1 MPAEPSPLD
10 ATGVARRHFSTVRK
24 GYDPTEVRAFLH
36 ELSEI
41 VGRLQRGEAHQLDRA
56 ERAEAR
62 AQLAEQLDEH
72 RLVELLGAETARVLE
87 AAREAAGDIRAKAE
101 EAAARMVRDA
111 QGDAHAI
118 VEQAER
124 DGADRRRE
132 IIAEAEQVR
141 QDAEAILERRRAEG
155 QELAD
160 DMRRAAEAER
170 ERMLAEGQQ
179 ARAAA
184 EADAERLRDTSR
196 EQGRQLVVEAQVVRE
211 RMLGDLA
218 HRRRTAREQ
227 LERLNGARERLLA
240 AYEVVRRTVDE
251 ATGELTVAL
260 PEARLASESAA
271 RRVSEEPEPS
281 VEELEAELT
290 VARMAGLVEDLDG
303 LDDVDVDH
311 IDALIDGG
319 LEAADR
325 HLADEEAGLPRRT
338 VITEASERKSIWPF
352 RRRPADEQP
361 ARRRL
366 RRWPPSRSG
375 WPSGPSSGPAAPTT
389 LPTAPTSLPT
399 APATWPGRSMRTTL
413 PAAPP
418 PSPAPAVA
426 RVDVPSGAAPPR
438 PIVARLPGGRSVD
451 RAPEVDLPADEARP
465 DDEPAGEF
473 HTADAVADDV
483 AYGGEDAEG
492 GEPDHVEEL
501 FARLKADRGG
511 PPPGTAGGGEALGV
525 GATAVAVMDDPQGSE
540 ARPATDGEDGE
551 AHAEA
556 DVEEVEE
563 LDPDA
568 AVLHDRDTHLG
579 PVERELGRRL
589 KRVLAD
595 EQNEVFDVLR
605 RDQPAGLDDVV
616 PAAEEHVRRYA
627 TAALPDLD
635 VAALSGAASVD
646 REVTE
651 SCSALASELGQS
663 LVEPMRERIA
673 RSFDECEGDPEEVTE
688 RLRSVYREWKGQRIG
703 AAVRHYA
710 AAAYA
715 WGVYEASPSDAELR
729 WLVDRSGEACPDA
742 DDNALANG
750 IRKGEAFPTGV
761 LCSPAHPD
769 CRCLVVPV
777 GVGVG
782 GAEAESGQRR

>member
-1 MPAEPSPLD
+1 MPPEPSPLD
-10 ATGVARRHFSTVRK
+10 ATGIARRHFSTVRK

-111 QGDAHAI
+111 QAEAHTI

-124 DGADRRRE
+124 DGADRRRA
-132 IIAEAEQVR
+132 IISEAEQLR
-141 QDAEAILERRRAEG
+141 HDAEAILERRRAEG
-155 QELAD
+155 QELAGE
-160 DMRRAAEAER
+160 MRRAAEAER
-170 ERMLAEGQQ
+170 ERMLAEGEQ

-184 EADAERLRDTSR
+184 ESDAERLRDTAR

-260 PEARLASESAA
+260 PQAKLASESAA

-290 VARMAGLVEDLDG
+290 VARMAGLVEDIDG
-303 LDDVDVDH
+303 LDDVDVHH
-311 IDALIDGG
+311 IDGLIDGG

-325 HLADEEAGLPRRT
+325 HLADQEAGLPRRT
-338 VITEASERKSIWPF
+338 VIGEAGERKSIWPF
-352 RRRPADEQP
+352 RRRPAEEQP
-361 ARRRL
+361 SA
-366 RRWPPSRSG
+366 SA
-375 WPSGPSSGPAAPTT
+375 PAA
-389 LPTAPTSLPT
+389 
-399 APATWPGRSMRTTL
+399 M
-413 PAAPP
+413 AAEP
-418 PSPAPAVA
+418 A
-426 RVDVPSGAAPPR
+426 RVAEPSVERAGATDDL
-438 PIVARLPGGRSVD
+438 VAEVDEDD
-451 RAPEVDLPADEARP
+451 RAPEVEVTADEAP
-465 DDEPAGEF
+465 ADDEHAGEV
-473 HTADAVADDV
+473 HTVGGAADD
-483 AYGGEDAEG
+483 AEYGDGGGDDAEG
-492 GEPDHVEEL
+492 GEQDHVEEL

-511 PPPGTAGGGEALGV
+511 PAPGTTGGGEALGV

-540 ARPATDGEDGE
+540 ARPATDGDDGE
-551 AHAEA
+551 AHVEAEGDA
-556 DVEEVEE
+556 EEGVEE

-595 EQNEVFDVLR
+595 EQNEVFDLLR
-605 RDQPAGLDDVV
+605 RDQPTGLDDVV
-616 PAAEEHVRRYA
+616 PAAQEHVQRYA
-627 TAALPDLD
+627 AAALPDLD

-646 REVTE
+646 REVTG
-651 SCSALASELGQS
+651 SCSALASELGLS

-673 RSFDECEGDPEEVTE
+673 RSFDECEGDVEEVTE

-715 WGVYEASPSDAELR
+715 WGVYEATPSDTELR
-729 WLVDRSGEACPDA
+729 WLVDRSGDACPDA
-742 DDNALANG
+742 DDNALASG
-750 IRKGEAFPTGV
+750 VRKGESFPTGV

-777 GVGVG
+777 GVGVERAG
-782 GAEAESGQRR
+782 AESGQRR

>member
-1 MPAEPSPLD
+1 MPREPSPLD
-10 ATGVARRHFSTVRK
+10 ATGIARRHFSTVRK

-62 AQLAEQLDEH
+62 AELAEQLDEH

-87 AAREAAGDIRAKAE
+87 AAREAAGDIRARAE

-111 QGDAHAI
+111 QGEAHST

-124 DGADRRRE
+124 DGANRRRE
-132 IIAEAEQVR
+132 IVAEAEQVR
-141 QDAEAILERRRAEG
+141 QDAEALLERRRAEA

-160 DMRRAAEAER
+160 EMRRAAESDR
-170 ERMLAEGQQ
+170 ERMVGEGQQ

-184 EADAERLRDTSR
+184 ESDAERLRDTAR

-211 RMLGDLA
+211 RMLDDLA

-260 PEARLASESAA
+260 PQAKLASESAA

-303 LDDVDVDH
+303 LDGVDVDQ
-311 IDALIDGG
+311 IDALIHGG
-319 LEAADR
+319 LEADDR

-338 VITEASERKSIWPF
+338 AITEASDRKSIWPF
-352 RRRPADEQP
+352 RRRPADEQQSAPAPPAVAVRP
-361 ARRRL
+361 ARVADR
-366 RRWPPSRSG
+366 PIERS
-375 WPSGPSSGPAAPTT
+375 
-389 LPTAPTSLPT
+389 
-399 APATWPGRSMRTTL
+399 
-413 PAAPP
+413 APP
-418 PSPAPAVA
+418 PSTDDAAGDVA
-426 RVDVPSGAAPPR
+426 QD
-438 PIVARLPGGRSVD
+438 D
-451 RAPEVDLPADEARP
+451 RTPVVEPPADEAADEAAP
-465 DDEPAGEF
+465 DDAPVREVHTAGAAADDAAYGDGDGDDTEAGEQ
-473 HTADAVADDV
+473 
-483 AYGGEDAEG
+483 
-492 GEPDHVEEL
+492 DHVEEL

-511 PPPGTAGGGEALGV
+511 PPPGTAGEGEALGV
-525 GATAVAVMDDPQGSE
+525 GATAVAIMDDPQGHRAPQAAE
-540 ARPATDGEDGE
+540 GEDDE
-551 AHAEA
+551 ADAEA
-556 DVEEVEE
+556 APEAAVEEVEE
-563 LDPDA
+563 LDPDE
-568 AVLHDRDTHLG
+568 AVLHERDTHLG
-579 PVERELGRRL
+579 PVERDLGRRL

-595 EQNEVFDVLR
+595 EQNEVFDLLR
-605 RDQPAGLDDVV
+605 RDQPAELDDVV
-616 PAAEEHVRRYA
+616 PTAHEHVRRYA
-627 TAALPDLD
+627 AAALPDLD
-635 VAALSGAASVD
+635 LAAVSGAASVD
-646 REVTE
+646 RELTE
-651 SCSALASELGQS
+651 PCLALASELGQS

-673 RSFDECEGDPEEVTE
+673 RSLDECEGDFEEVTE

-715 WGVYEASPSDAELR
+715 WGVYEATPSDTELR
-729 WLVDRSGEACPDA
+729 WLVDRRGEACPDA
-742 DDNALANG
+742 DDNALASG
-750 IRKGEAFPTGV
+750 VRKGEAFPTGV

-777 GVGVG
+777 GVGDRRS
-782 GAEAESGQRR
+782 GAEAGGGR

>member
-1 MPAEPSPLD
+1 MPPEPSPLD
-10 ATGVARRHFSTVRK
+10 ATGIARRHFSTVRK

-56 ERAEAR
+56 ERAEVR
-62 AQLAEQLDEH
+62 AELAEQLDEH

-87 AAREAAGDIRAKAE
+87 AAREAASDIRAGAE
-101 EAAARMVRDA
+101 EAAARMVRA
-111 QGDAHAI
+111 AEGDAHTM

-141 QDAEAILERRRAEG
+141 HDAEAILERRRAEA

-160 DMRRAAEAER
+160 EMRRAAVAER

-184 EADAERLRDTSR
+184 ESDAERLRDTAR

-260 PEARLASESAA
+260 PQAKLASESAA

-303 LDDVDVDH
+303 LDGVDVDQ
-311 IDALIDGG
+311 IDGLIDGG
-319 LEAADR
+319 LDAADR

-338 VITEASERKSIWPF
+338 AITEASERKSIWPF

-361 ARRRL
+361 
-366 RRWPPSRSG
+366 G
-375 WPSGPSSGPAAPTT
+375 
-389 LPTAPTSLPT
+389 
-399 APATWPGRSMRTTL
+399 APAPPAVVAEPVRVAERPIERTVR
-413 PAAPP
+413 PASIDDVAGKLAHDDRALEVE
-418 PSPAPAVA
+418 APA
-426 RVDVPSGAAPPR
+426 DEPPADE
-438 PIVARLPGGRSVD
+438 P
-451 RAPEVDLPADEARP
+451 PADEAAP
-465 DDEPAGEF
+465 DDEPVRELPTAGAA
-473 HTADAVADDV
+473 ADEAANGD
-483 AYGGEDAEG
+483 AGGDDAEG
-492 GEPDHVEEL
+492 GEQDHVEEL

-511 PPPGTAGGGEALGV
+511 PAPGTAGEGEALGV
-525 GATAVAVMDDPQGSE
+525 GATAVAVMDDPQGSR
-540 ARPATDGEDGE
+540 ARPAADSEDGE
-551 AHAEA
+551 ADAEA
-556 DVEEVEE
+556 EAEEVEE

-568 AVLHDRDTHLG
+568 AVLHERDTHLG
-579 PVERELGRRL
+579 PVERELGRHL

-595 EQNEVFDVLR
+595 EQNEVFDLLR

-616 PAAEEHVRRYA
+616 PTAGEHVRRYA
-627 TAALPDLD
+627 AAALPDLD
-635 VAALSGAASVD
+635 LAALSGAASVD
-646 REVTE
+646 RELTE
-651 SCSALASELGQS
+651 PCSALASELGQS

-673 RSFDECEGDPEEVTE
+673 RSFDECEGDVEEVTE

-715 WGVYEASPSDAELR
+715 WGVYEASPSNTELR
-729 WLVDRSGEACPDA
+729 WLVDRSGDACPDA
-742 DDNALANG
+742 DDNALASG
-750 IRKGEAFPTGV
+750 VRKGEAFPTGV

-777 GVGVG
+777 GVGAQRS
-782 GAEAESGQRR
+782 GAEAGPGR

>member
-1 MPAEPSPLD
+1 MPPEPSPLD
-10 ATGVARRHFSTVRK
+10 ATGIARRHFSTVRK

-62 AQLAEQLDEH
+62 AELAEQLDEH

-87 AAREAAGDIRAKAE
+87 AAREASGDIRAKAE

-111 QGDAHAI
+111 QVEAHGI
-118 VEQAER
+118 IEQAER
-124 DGADRRRE
+124 DGTDRKRE
-132 IIAEAEQVR
+132 IISEADQLR
-141 QDAEAILERRRAEG
+141 HDAEAILERRRAEG

-160 DMRRAAEAER
+160 EMRRAAEAER

-184 EADAERLRDTSR
+184 ESDAERLRDTVR
-196 EQGRQLVVEAQVVRE
+196 EQGRQLVIEAQVVRE
-211 RMLGDLA
+211 RMLSDLA
-218 HRRRTAREQ
+218 RRRRTAREQ
-227 LERLNGARERLLA
+227 LERLNAARERLLA

-260 PEARLASESAA
+260 PQAKLASESAA

-290 VARMAGLVEDLDG
+290 VARMAGLVEDIDG
-303 LDDVDVDH
+303 VDGVDVDR

-352 RRRPADEQP
+352 RRRPAEEQ
-361 ARRRL
+361 
-366 RRWPPSRSG
+366 SG
-375 WPSGPSSGPAAPTT
+375 
-389 LPTAPTSLPT
+389 
-399 APATWPGRSMRTTL
+399 
-413 PAAPP
+413 
-418 PSPAPAVA
+418 SPAPSVPAAEPLRVA
-426 RVDVPSGAAPPR
+426 ER
-438 PIVARLPGGRSVD
+438 PIE
-451 RAPEVDLPADEARP
+451 RAQGIDGVPDEVEVVDL
-465 DDEPAGEF
+465 
-473 HTADAVADDV
+473 V
-483 AYGGEDAEG
+483 EDAEEVDEQDHAPDVEAAADEPSVEDRHAADVRTAADQAEDGNGQGEEVAGDAG
-492 GEPDHVEEL
+492 GDDHDQVEQL
-501 FARLKADRGG
+501 FARLKADRRG
-511 PPPGTAGGGEALGV
+511 PTPGTVGGSEALGV
-525 GATAVAVMDDPQGSE
+525 GDTAVAVMDDPQGSE
-540 ARPATDGEDGE
+540 VRSAAADGDDESEVEADADED
-551 AHAEA
+551 AEA
-556 DVEEVEE
+556 

-568 AVLHDRDTHLG
+568 AMLHDRDTHLG
-579 PVERELGRRL
+579 PVERELGRLL

-595 EQNEVFDVLR
+595 EQNEVFDLLR
-605 RDQPAGLDDVV
+605 RDHPTSFDDVV
-616 PAAEEHVRRYA
+616 PAADKHIQRYA
-627 TAALPDLD
+627 AAALPELD

-646 REVTE
+646 RQVTE
-651 SCSALASELGQS
+651 SCSALASELGES

-673 RSFDECEGDPEEVTE
+673 RSFDECEGDVEEVTE
-688 RLRSVYREWKGQRIG
+688 RLRSLYREWKGQRIG
-703 AAVRHYA
+703 AAARHYA

-715 WGVYEASPSDAELR
+715 WGVYEATPSDVELR

-742 DDNALANG
+742 DDNALASG
-750 IRKGEAFPTGV
+750 VRKGEAFPTGV

-777 GVGVG
+777 GVGGERAGSVG
-782 GAEAESGQRR
+782 S

>member
-10 ATGVARRHFSTVRK
+10 ATGIARRHFSTVRK

-62 AQLAEQLDEH
+62 AELAEQLDEH

-87 AAREAAGDIRAKAE
+87 AGREAAGDIRARAE

-111 QGDAHAI
+111 QSEAHDA

-141 QDAEAILERRRAEG
+141 HDAEAILERRRAEG

-160 DMRRAAEAER
+160 EMRRAAEAER

-184 EADAERLRDTSR
+184 ESDAERLRDTAR

-260 PEARLASESAA
+260 PQAKLASESAA

-303 LDDVDVDH
+303 LDGVDVDQ

-319 LEAADR
+319 LAAADR
-325 HLADEEAGLPRRT
+325 HLADEEAGLPRRPP
-338 VITEASERKSIWPF
+338 ITDASERKSIWPF

-361 ARRRL
+361 SAPAPPAVAAKPVRLAERPIERAAR
-366 RRWPPSRSG
+366 P
-375 WPSGPSSGPAAPTT
+375 PTT
-389 LPTAPTSLPT
+389 HDL
-399 APATWPGRSMRTTL
+399 TTE
-413 PAAPP
+413 AADVDRVREVE
-418 PSPAPAVA
+418 APAV
-426 RVDVPSGAAPPR
+426 DAPAVEP
-438 PIVARLPGGRSVD
+438 
-451 RAPEVDLPADEARP
+451 PADEAAL
-465 DDEPAGEF
+465 DDEPADEL
-473 HTADAVADDV
+473 HTNGAAADDA
-483 AYGGEDAEG
+483 AYGNGDAGDAAVGEQ
-492 GEPDHVEEL
+492 DHVEEL

-511 PPPGTAGGGEALGV
+511 PAPGTAGEGNALGV
-525 GATAVAVMDDPQGSE
+525 GATAVAVMDD
-540 ARPATDGEDGE
+540 APAAPPAADAEDGE
-551 AHAEA
+551 ADGDS
-556 DVEEVEE
+556 DVDAVEEE
-563 LDPDA
+563 LDPDE
-568 AVLHDRDTHLG
+568 AVLHERDTHLS
-579 PVERELGRRL
+579 PVEHELGRRL

-595 EQNEVFDVLR
+595 EQNEVFDLLR

-616 PAAEEHVRRYA
+616 PAASEHVRRYA
-627 TAALPDLD
+627 AAALPDLD
-635 VAALSGAASVD
+635 LAAVSGAASVD
-646 REVTE
+646 RELTE
-651 SCSALASELGQS
+651 PCSALASELGQS

-673 RSFDECEGDPEEVTE
+673 RSFDECEGDLEEVTE

-703 AAVRHYA
+703 DAVRHYA

-715 WGVYEASPSDAELR
+715 WGVYEATPSDTELR

-742 DDNALANG
+742 DDNALASG
-750 IRKGEAFPTGV
+750 VRKGEAFPTGV

-777 GVGVG
+777 GVGDQRS
-782 GAEAESGQRR
+782 GAEARGGR

>member
-10 ATGVARRHFSTVRK
+10 ATGIARRHFSTVRK

-132 IIAEAEQVR
+132 MIAEAEQVR
-141 QDAEAILERRRAEG
+141 HDAEAILERRRAEG

-319 LEAADR
+319 LEEADR

-361 ARRRL
+361 GAPGPREVAAEPVGVAERPIERAGGTDELADGTDDMAREVDEDD
-366 RRWPPSRSG
+366 
-375 WPSGPSSGPAAPTT
+375 AA
-389 LPTAPTSLPT
+389 
-399 APATWPGRSMRTTL
+399 
-413 PAAPP
+413 
-418 PSPAPAVA
+418 
-426 RVDVPSGAAPPR
+426 SGAAPPR

-451 RAPEVDLPADEARP
+451 RAPEVEPPADEARP

-473 HTADAVADDV
+473 HTADAVADDA
-483 AYGGEDAEG
+483 AYGDGGGEAAEG

-540 ARPATDGEDGE
+540 ARPATDGGDGE

-556 DVEEVEE
+556 DVEGVEE
-563 LDPDA
+563 LDSDA

-595 EQNEVFDVLR
+595 EQNEVFDLLR

-627 TAALPDLD
+627 TAALSDLD

-673 RSFDECEGDPEEVTE
+673 RSFDECEGDLEDVTE

-715 WGVYEASPSDAELR
+715 WGVYEATPSDAELR

-777 GVGVG
+777 GVGGG
-782 GAEAESGQRR
+782 GAGAETGRRR

>member
-1 MPAEPSPLD
+1 MPSEPSPLD
-10 ATGVARRHFSTVRK
+10 ATGIARRHFSTVRK

-62 AQLAEQLDEH
+62 AELAEQLDEH

-87 AAREAAGDIRAKAE
+87 AAREAAGDIRARAD

-111 QGDAHAI
+111 QGEAHAA

-124 DGADRRRE
+124 DGADRRRA

-141 QDAEAILERRRAEG
+141 HDAEAILERRRAEG

-160 DMRRAAEAER
+160 EMRRAAEAER

-179 ARAAA
+179 ARTAA
-184 EADAERLRDTSR
+184 ESDAERLRDTAR
-196 EQGRQLVVEAQVVRE
+196 EQARQLVVEAQVVRE

-260 PEARLASESAA
+260 PQAKLASESAA

-303 LDDVDVDH
+303 LDGVEVDQ

-319 LEAADR
+319 LAAADR
-325 HLADEEAGLPRRT
+325 HLSDEEAGLPRRPP
-338 VITEASERKSIWPF
+338 ITDASERKSIWPF

-361 ARRRL
+361 SAPAPPAVAAKPVRLAERPIERAAR
-366 RRWPPSRSG
+366 PPSTDL
-375 WPSGPSSGPAAPTT
+375 AAGV
-389 LPTAPTSLPT
+389 ADVD
-399 APATWPGRSMRTTL
+399 RVREVE
-413 PAAPP
+413 
-418 PSPAPAVA
+418 APAVEPGA
-426 RVDVPSGAAPPR
+426 VDPAAVEPAAVEPAAVE
-438 PIVARLPGGRSVD
+438 P
-451 RAPEVDLPADEARP
+451 PADEAAS
-465 DDEPAGEF
+465 DDEPAEEL
-473 HTADAVADDV
+473 HTNGAAADDA
-483 AYGGEDAEG
+483 AYGNGDGGDAEV
-492 GEPDHVEEL
+492 GEQDHVEEL

-511 PPPGTAGGGEALGV
+511 PAPGTAGEGDALGV
-525 GATAVAVMDDPQGSE
+525 GATAVAVMEDAQA
-540 ARPATDGEDGE
+540 ARPAADAEVG
-551 AHAEA
+551 EA
-556 DVEEVEE
+556 DVDAVEE
-563 LDPDA
+563 LDPDD
-568 AVLHDRDTHLG
+568 AVLHERDTHLS

-595 EQNEVFDVLR
+595 EQNEVFDLLR
-605 RDQPAGLDDVV
+605 RDQPTGLDDVV
-616 PAAEEHVRRYA
+616 PAAGEHARRYA
-627 TAALPDLD
+627 AAALPDLD
-635 VAALSGAASVD
+635 LAALSGAASVD
-646 REVTE
+646 RELTE
-651 SCSALASELGQS
+651 PCSALASELGQS

-673 RSFDECEGDPEEVTE
+673 RSFDECEGDLEEVTE

-703 AAVRHYA
+703 DAVRHYA

-715 WGVYEASPSDAELR
+715 WGVYEATPSDTELR

-742 DDNALANG
+742 DDNALASG
-750 IRKGEAFPTGV
+750 VRKGEAFPTGV

-777 GVGVG
+777 GVDDQRS
-782 GAEAESGQRR
+782 GAEAGGGR

>member
-1 MPAEPSPLD
+1 MPPEPSPLD
-10 ATGVARRHFSTVRK
+10 ATGIARRHFSTVRK

-62 AQLAEQLDEH
+62 AELAEQLDEH

-87 AAREAAGDIRAKAE
+87 AAREAAGDIRARAE
-101 EAAARMVRDA
+101 DAAARMVRDA
-111 QGDAHAI
+111 QGEAHAV
-118 VEQAER
+118 VEEAER

-132 IIAEAEQVR
+132 IIAAAEQVR
-141 QDAEAILERRRAEG
+141 HDAEAVLERRRAEG

-160 DMRRAAEAER
+160 EMRRAAEAER

-184 EADAERLRDTSR
+184 ESDAERLRDTAR

-218 HRRRTAREQ
+218 QRRRTAREQ

-251 ATGELTVAL
+251 ATGELRVAL
-260 PEARLASESAA
+260 PQAKLASESAG

-303 LDDVDVDH
+303 LDGVDVDQ

-319 LEAADR
+319 PEAADR
-325 HLADEEAGLPRRT
+325 HLADEEAGLPRRPP
-338 VITEASERKSIWPF
+338 ITDASERKSIWPF

-361 ARRRL
+361 SAPAPPAVAAKPVRLAERPIEGAAR
-366 RRWPPSRSG
+366 
-375 WPSGPSSGPAAPTT
+375 PSSADDVAAEV
-389 LPTAPTSLPT
+389 AEVD
-399 APATWPGRSMRTTL
+399 RVREVE
-413 PAAPP
+413 
-418 PSPAPAVA
+418 APAV
-426 RVDVPSGAAPPR
+426 DP
-438 PIVARLPGGRSVD
+438 
-451 RAPEVDLPADEARP
+451 PADEAAP
-465 DDEPAGEF
+465 DDAPAEELD
-473 HTADAVADDV
+473 TAGAAADDA
-483 AYGGEDAEG
+483 AYGNGDGGDAEV
-492 GEPDHVEEL
+492 GEQDHVEEL

-511 PPPGTAGGGEALGV
+511 RAAGTAGEGDALGV
-525 GATAVAVMDDPQGSE
+525 GATAVAVMDDAQA
-540 ARPATDGEDGE
+540 ARPAADGEDG
-551 AHAEA
+551 AA
-556 DVEEVEE
+556 DARSDVDAVEE

-568 AVLHDRDTHLG
+568 AVLHERDTHLG
-579 PVERELGRRL
+579 PVERDLGRRL

-595 EQNEVFDVLR
+595 EQNEVFDLLR
-605 RDQPAGLDDVV
+605 RDQRAGLDDVV
-616 PAAEEHVRRYA
+616 PATHEHVRRYA
-627 TAALPDLD
+627 AAALPDLD
-635 VAALSGAASVD
+635 LAAVSGAASVD
-646 REVTE
+646 RELTE
-651 SCSALASELGQS
+651 PCSALASELGQS

-673 RSFDECEGDPEEVTE
+673 RSFDECEGDLEEVTD

-715 WGVYEASPSDAELR
+715 WGVYEATPSDTELR
-729 WLVDRSGEACPDA
+729 WLVDRSGDACPDA
-742 DDNALANG
+742 DDNALASG
-750 IRKGEAFPTGV
+750 VRKGEAFPTGV

-777 GVGVG
+777 GVGVQDSGADAG
-782 GAEAESGQRR
+782 GGR

>member
-1 MPAEPSPLD
+1 MPPEPSPLD
-10 ATGVARRHFSTVRK
+10 ATGIARRHFSTVRK

-62 AQLAEQLDEH
+62 AELAEQLDEH

-87 AAREAAGDIRAKAE
+87 AGREAAGDIRARAE
-101 EAAARMVRDA
+101 DAAARMVRDA
-111 QGDAHAI
+111 QSEAHAA

-141 QDAEAILERRRAEG
+141 HDAEAILERRRAEG

-160 DMRRAAEAER
+160 EMRRAAEAER

-184 EADAERLRDTSR
+184 EADAERLRDTAR

-260 PEARLASESAA
+260 PQAKLASELAA

-303 LDDVDVDH
+303 LDGVDVDQ
-311 IDALIDGG
+311 IDSLIDGG
-319 LEAADR
+319 LAAADR
-325 HLADEEAGLPRRT
+325 HLADEEAGLPRRPP
-338 VITEASERKSIWPF
+338 ITDASERKSIWPF
-352 RRRPADEQP
+352 RRRPADDQP
-361 ARRRL
+361 
-366 RRWPPSRSG
+366 S
-375 WPSGPSSGPAAPTT
+375 
-389 LPTAPTSLPT
+389 
-399 APATWPGRSMRTTL
+399 APAP
-413 PAAPP
+413 
-418 PSPAPAVA
+418 PAVA
-426 RVDVPSGAAPPR
+426 AEPVRPAERPSERAARPPGTDDFTAG
-438 PIVARLPGGRSVD
+438 VADVD
-451 RAPEVDLPADEARP
+451 RVREVGTPTVEPEAVEAPADEAGP
-465 DDEPAGEF
+465 DDEPAEEL
-473 HTADAVADDV
+473 HTNGAAADDA
-483 AYGGEDAEG
+483 AYGNGDGGDAEV
-492 GEPDHVEEL
+492 GEQDQVEEL

-511 PPPGTAGGGEALGV
+511 PAPATAGEGDALGV
-525 GATAVAVMDDPQGSE
+525 GATAVAVMDDAQAAPQ
-540 ARPATDGEDGE
+540 AADAEDGE
-551 AHAEA
+551 ADGDS
-556 DVEEVEE
+556 DVNAVEEE
-563 LDPDA
+563 LDPDE
-568 AVLHDRDTHLG
+568 AVLHERDTHLS

-595 EQNEVFDVLR
+595 EQNEVFDLLR
-605 RDQPAGLDDVV
+605 RDQPTGLDDVV
-616 PAAEEHVRRYA
+616 PAASEHVRRYA
-627 TAALPDLD
+627 AAALPDLD
-635 VAALSGAASVD
+635 LAAVSGAASVD
-646 REVTE
+646 RELTE
-651 SCSALASELGQS
+651 PCSALASELGQS

-673 RSFDECEGDPEEVTE
+673 RSFDECEGDVEEVTE

-703 AAVRHYA
+703 DAVRHYA

-715 WGVYEASPSDAELR
+715 WGLYEATPSDTELR

-742 DDNALANG
+742 DDNALASG
-750 IRKGEAFPTGV
+750 VHKGEAFPTGV

-777 GVGVG
+777 GVGDQRS
-782 GAEAESGQRR
+782 GAEAGGRR

>member
-1 MPAEPSPLD
+1 MPPEPSPLD
-10 ATGVARRHFSTVRK
+10 ATGIARRHFSTARR

-62 AQLAEQLDEH
+62 AELAEQLDEH

-87 AAREAAGDIRAKAE
+87 AARGAAGDIRARAE
-101 EAAARMVRDA
+101 DAAARMVRDA
-111 QGDAHAI
+111 QADAHAI

-141 QDAEAILERRRAEG
+141 HDAEAILERRRAEA

-160 DMRRAAEAER
+160 DMRRSAETER

-184 EADAERLRDTSR
+184 ESDAERLRDTAR

-218 HRRRTAREQ
+218 QRRRTAREQ

-240 AYEVVRRTVDE
+240 AYEVVRRTADE

-260 PEARLASESAA
+260 PQAKLASESAA

-303 LDDVDVDH
+303 LDGVEVDE

-319 LEAADR
+319 LAAADR

-338 VITEASERKSIWPF
+338 AITEASERKSIWPF
-352 RRRPADEQP
+352 RRRPADEQSSAP
-361 ARRRL
+361 APPAVVAEPVRVPERPIERAA
-366 RRWPPSRSG
+366 RPPSTDHVARKRADDDRAPDVEPPG
-375 WPSGPSSGPAAPTT
+375 DTPPVDEAAPDDSR
-389 LPTAPTSLPT
+389 APDVEPHADT
-399 APATWPGRSMRTTL
+399 
-413 PAAPP
+413 PP
-418 PSPAPAVA
+418 
-426 RVDVPSGAAPPR
+426 VDGAAP
-438 PIVARLPGGRSVD
+438 G
-451 RAPEVDLPADEARP
+451 
-465 DDEPAGEF
+465 DEPAGEL
-473 HTADAVADDV
+473 HTAGAAAEGAAHGDA
-483 AYGGEDAEG
+483 GGGDAEG
-492 GEPDHVEEL
+492 GDQDHVEEL

-511 PPPGTAGGGEALGV
+511 PAPGTVGEGQALGV
-525 GATAVAVMDDPQGSE
+525 GATAVAVIDDTQD
-540 ARPATDGEDGE
+540 AQPAADGVDGE
-551 AHAEA
+551 AGAETEM
-556 DVEEVEE
+556 EEVEE

-568 AVLHDRDTHLG
+568 AVLHERDSHLG
-579 PVERELGRRL
+579 PVERELGRHL

-595 EQNEVFDVLR
+595 EQNEVFDLLR
-605 RDQPAGLDDVV
+605 RDQDSGLDDVV
-616 PAAEEHVRRYA
+616 PAASEHVRRYA
-627 TAALPDLD
+627 AAALPDLD
-635 VAALSGAASVD
+635 LAALSGAASVD
-646 REVTE
+646 RELTE
-651 SCSALASELGQS
+651 PCSALASELGQS

-673 RSFDECEGDPEEVTE
+673 RSFDECEGDLEEVTE

-715 WGVYEASPSDAELR
+715 WGVYEATPSDTELR
-729 WLVDRSGEACPDA
+729 WLVDRAGEACPDA
-742 DDNALANG
+742 DDNALASG
-750 IRKGEAFPTGV
+750 VRKGEAFPTGV

-777 GVGVG
+777 GVGAQRS
-782 GAEAESGQRR
+782 GAEAGPGR